1 MPDSTFDTHE
11 VFNQSPVF
19 GGHNVYTGDPLLKRV
34 ASSAVSDAVSALT
47 NLGYSAQQASAA
59 VSKALPKAGED
70 ADSAKLIRFGLKELA
85 G

>member
-34 ASSAVSDAVSALT
+34 AS
-47 NLGYSAQQASAA
+47 
-59 VSKALPKAGED
+59 ALPAGVKGELE
-70 ADSAKLIRFGLKELA
+70 AHGKWPAAQKRLRWLASPTGLSLNSRPST
-85 G
+85 